1 MKFIFFFAFVVFLYA
16 CNRDEYVTSKVKLSR
31 VADGCTTVNAAMR
44 SISNIGGERFEFQK
58 CLPDDETQ
66 RRVIAE
72 RRGDTVVVRF
82 DTKGAT
88 APLATF
94 DVILDIDSYPAYR
107 FITIDD
113 NTFPMTREDY

>member
-1 MKFIFFFAFVVFLYA
+1 MKYIFFIAFAVLLGA
-16 CNRDEYVTSKVKLSR
+16 CNREAYVTSKVKLSR
-31 VADGCTTVNAAMR
+31 VADGCAAVSTAMR

-72 RRGDTVVVRF
+72 RKGDTVVVRF
-82 DTKGAT
+82 VTKEAT

>member
-1 MKFIFFFAFVVFLYA
+1 MKYIFFIVFAVFFWA
-16 CNRDEYVTSKVKLSR
+16 CNREAYVTTKVKLSR
-31 VADGCTTVNAAMR
+31 AADGCTTVSTAMR

-66 RRVIAE
+66 RRVIGE
-72 RRGDTVVVRF
+72 RKGDTVVVRF